1 MDIKMQQAREQFYS
15 DLKRGGMPYGPDSQ
29 LSTLRAYAPVNEY
42 ARAQLRRM
50 EQADLSLA
58 LSRET
63 EQEISAERWGDA
75 ADATNVVGDVVTM
88 GAHRDLQQAYD
99 DIQQGQALKALK
111 HTLMAGGKVVA
122 SAVLSK
128 PGEAL
133 KELGVTAEVAQAGKV
148 AAGSKAWP
156 AFKNMVGNSRVG
168 QALKPLAI
176 GGWNKMHSVVSAG
189 KKLIQT
195 QAWPAVRNCVGN
207 SRAGQMLNP
216 KILGAWKGMTN
227 FVQSGRAAKLLKT
240 ANDAREGHQTVG
252 DWKNAAQ
259 KQRASH
265 GIPSKT
271 AIQRLQVHQL
281 KNPTHHKLS
290 DVR

>member
-29 LSTLRAYAPVNEY
+29 LATLRAYAPVNEY

-63 EQEISAERWGDA
+63 EQEISADRWGDV

-99 DIQQGQALKALK
+99 DIRHGQALKALQ
-111 HTLMAGGKVVA
+111 HTLMAGSKVVA

-133 KELGVTAEVAQAGKV
+133 KELGVTGEVLQAGKSG
-148 AAGSKAWP
+148 AGSKAWP
-156 AFKNMVGNSRVG
+156 ALKNMLGNSRVG
-168 QALKPLAI
+168 QALKPLSMR
-176 GGWNKMHSVVSAG
+176 GWNKMYSVVSAG
-189 KKLIQT
+189 KQLLQT
-195 QAWPAVRNCVGN
+195 RAWPAVRNVVGN
-207 SRAGQMLNP
+207 SSTGQLLKP
-216 KILGAWKGMTN
+216 KLLGAWKGFTQ
-227 FVQSGRAAKLLKT
+227 FIQSGQATRWLKT
-240 ANDAREGHQTVG
+240 SNEVREGHQTVG
-252 DWKNAAQ
+252 DWNKAV
-259 KQRASH
+259 KTQRASH
-265 GIPSKT
+265 GIPSRT
-271 AIQRLQVHQL
+271 VFERLGVHQL

-290 DVR
+290 EVR